1 MSVPLLVMHAP
12 GALDGAAP
20 WKAAMTAARWNGETV
35 AFDIPGHGDAEP
47 PVGGHFDF
55 VDPAFQAV
63 AKLGIRLHDDRF
75 VVVGVGASGWAA
87 TLLGLADTA
96 QALVL
101 VDGVGAP
108 FLTVADRADRRSD
121 RLRAL
126 VATAADPGEGR
137 DPRWDHPV
145 TTHHRLSVA
154 TEAAAELKIPTLL
167 LESPASEA
175 TAEEIDQIVAAG
187 RQISVTHI
195 ADAAPETVAPAVV
208 EWCDGLSL
216 ESGF

>member
-1 MSVPLLVMHAP
+1 MHAP
-12 GALDGAAP
+12 GELDGGAP
-20 WKAAMTAARWNGETV
+20 WKAAMAAARWKGETV

-47 PVGGHFDF
+47 PMGGHFDF

-63 AKLGIRLHDDRF
+63 TNLGIRLHDDRF

-87 TLLGLADTA
+87 TLLALADTA

-108 FLTVADRADRRSD
+108 FLSIADRAERRRV
-121 RLRAL
+121 RLQAL
-126 VATAADPGEGR
+126 VATAGDPGDGP
-137 DPRWDHPV
+137 DTRWDHPV
-145 TTHHRLSVA
+145 TTHHRLEIA
-154 TEAAAELKIPTLL
+154 LEAAEELKVPTLL

-175 TAEEIDQIVAAG
+175 TTEEIDQIVAAG
-187 RQISVTHI
+187 KQIKVSSI
-195 ADAAPETVAPAVV
+195 ADASPQAVAAAVV
-208 EWCDGLSL
+208 EWCDGLTL